1 MYATMNTSKN
11 TITLTLIVSSMLLL
25 LALQGLWI
33 KNSYERAYF
42 DLRRETSGI
51 FRNTVFSMRDSMLM
65 RSLERIDTSRT
76 AGNHFL
82 FNTKVDT
89 LVIKRRGPQMK
100 ARTEASQVQ
109 IYISS
114 DNQSDSV
121 QKIIRP
127 LARQVQEG
135 KIKEGS
141 TFVLRMASDSLS
153 MDSLKQNFKVAIE
166 NAGYT
171 FSFDVKY
178 FSALPPVDLRSMR
191 TIGFRGPEAW
201 EDSVS
206 IKVFSD
212 KLSSDWVRYDPIHRY
227 SVVLSGI
234 RPILL
239 KEISPQIF
247 FSLFLTLLTSAAFIV
262 MYRSIR
268 AQQKLMELKNDFIS
282 NITHELKTPITT
294 VGVAI
299 EAIKDFK
306 AINNPALTNEYLD
319 IAQNE
324 LNRLSIL
331 TDKILK
337 TAIFENKGI
346 EYRPEPIEIDNLVD
360 QVLASMKLVFEKQ
373 AAKVTF
379 EKQGSDFSL
388 MGGNVHLTSVV
399 YNLLDNALKYSLIN
413 PEIQI
418 NLKAE
423 ASQII
428 LSVKDNGIGISSEYR
443 KKVFEKFF
451 RVPTGDVH
459 NIKGYGLGLSYV
471 ESVVKS
477 HKGTIRVESEPGKG
491 SNFII
496 TLPRG

>member
-1 MYATMNTSKN
+1 MKTSKN
-11 TITLTLIVSSMLLL
+11 TITLTLIISSILLL
-25 LALQGLWI
+25 LALQGLWL

-51 FRNTVFSMRDSMLM
+51 FRNTVFSMRDSMLV
-65 RSLERIDTSRT
+65 RSLERIDTSRS
-76 AGNHFL
+76 GNHFL

-89 LVIKRRGPQMK
+89 VVFKRKGTERKM
-100 ARTEASQVQ
+100 RTEASQVQ

-114 DNQSDSV
+114 TNKADSV

-127 LARQVQEG
+127 LAMQVQEG
-135 KIKEGS
+135 KVKDGS
-141 TFVLRMASDSLS
+141 TFVVRMGSDSLS
-153 MDSLKQNFKVAIE
+153 MDSLRENFKKAIE
-166 NAGYT
+166 KAGYLIP
-171 FSFDVKY
+171 FEVKY
-178 FSALPPVDLRSMR
+178 FSAIPPSVDFQSMR
-191 TIGFRGPEAW
+191 QMGFRGPEVW
-201 EDSVS
+201 EDSVAV
-206 IKVFSD
+206 KVFSN
-212 KLSSDWVRYDPIHRY
+212 KLSTEWVRFDPLHRY
-227 SVVLSGI
+227 SVELSGI
-234 RPILL
+234 QPIVL

-247 FSLFLTLLTSAAFIV
+247 FSVFLTLLTSAAFFV

-268 AQQKLMELKNDFIS
+268 AQQKLMALKNDFIS

-299 EAIKDFK
+299 EALKDFK
-306 AINNPALTNEYLD
+306 AINNPTLTNEYLG

-346 EYRPEPIEIDNLVD
+346 EYSPEPIDMGNLVD

-373 AAKVTF
+373 GANVTF
-379 EKQGSDFSL
+379 EKQGTDFSL
-388 MGGNVHLTSVV
+388 IGGSVHLTSVV

-413 PEIQI
+413 PEIKVT
-418 NLKAE
+418 LTAK
-423 ASQII
+423 ASQLI
-428 LSVKDNGIGISSEYR
+428 LSVKDNGIGIASEYR

-451 RVPTGDVH
+451 RIPTGDVH

-477 HKGTIRVESEPGKG
+477 HRGYISVESEPGKG

-496 TLPRG
+496 TLPKG

>member
-1 MYATMNTSKN
+1 MKSSRNSL
-11 TITLTLIVSSMLLL
+11 TLTLIVSSTLLL
-25 LALQGLWI
+25 LALQGLWL
-33 KNSYERAYF
+33 KNSYERAYI
-42 DLRRETSGI
+42 DLRREVSGI
-51 FRNTVFSMRDSMLM
+51 FRITIFSLRDAMLV
-65 RSLERIDTSRT
+65 RSLERIDTSRS
-76 AGNHFL
+76 GDHFH
-82 FNTKVDT
+82 FNSKVDT
-89 LVIKRRGPQMK
+89 LVIRRRGGQMK
-100 ARTEASQVQ
+100 AKTEASQVQ
-109 IYISS
+109 IFISS
-114 DNQSDSV
+114 NGKSDSL

-127 LARQVQEG
+127 LAMQVQEG
-135 KIKEGS
+135 KVKEGS
-141 TFVLRMASDSLS
+141 TFVLRMGGDSLNI
-153 MDSLKQNFKVAIE
+153 DSIRVNFKKAIE
-166 NAGYT
+166 KTGYDLP
-171 FSFDVKY
+171 FEIKSIAV
-178 FSALPPVDLRSMR
+178 LPPPDFQSIR
-191 TIGFRGPEAW
+191 TIGFREHEPW
-201 EDSVS
+201 EDSVTS
-206 IKVFSD
+206 KVLSN
-212 KLSSDWVRYDPIHRY
+212 KLSSEWVRFDPLHRY
-227 SVVLSGI
+227 AVVLAGI
-234 RPILL
+234 RPIVI

-247 FSLFLTLLTSAAFIV
+247 FSLFLTLLTSAAFII

-306 AINNPALTNEYLD
+306 AIHNAALTNEYLG

-346 EYRPEPIEIDNLVD
+346 EFRPEPIELDSLIE

-373 AAKVTF
+373 GAKVTF
-379 EKQGSDFSL
+379 EKQGDDFIV

-413 PEIQI
+413 PEIKVA
-418 NLKAE
+418 LKGT
-423 ASQII
+423 STQLIF
-428 LSVKDNGIGISSEYR
+428 SVTDNGIGIPTEYR

-471 ESVVKS
+471 ESVVRS
-477 HKGTIRVESEPGKG
+477 HHGTIKVESEPGKG
-491 SNFII
+491 SNFIV
-496 TLPRG
+496 TLPK

>member
-1 MYATMNTSKN
+1 MKTSKN
-11 TITLTLIVSSMLLL
+11 TITLTLIVSSILLL
-25 LALQGLWI
+25 LALQGLWL

-51 FRNTVFSMRDSMLM
+51 FRTTVFSMRDSMLV

-76 AGNHFL
+76 GNHFV

-89 LVIKRRGPQMK
+89 LVIKRRGTQMK

-114 DNQSDSV
+114 DNKSDSV

-135 KIKEGS
+135 KVKEGS
-141 TFVLRMASDSLS
+141 TFVLRMGSDSLS
-153 MDSLKQNFKVAIE
+153 MDSLKWNFKTAIE

-171 FSFDVKY
+171 IPFDVKY
-178 FSALPPVDLRSMR
+178 FSALPPPVDLQSMR

-201 EDSVS
+201 EDSVAVN
-206 IKVFSD
+206 VFSD
-212 KLSSDWVRYDPIHRY
+212 KLSSEWVRFDPIHRY

-234 RPILL
+234 RPNLL

-306 AINNPALTNEYLD
+306 AINNPALTSEYLD

-337 TAIFENKGI
+337 TSIFENKGI
-346 EYRPEPIEIDNLVD
+346 EFLPEPIEMDTLVE

-373 AAKVTF
+373 GAKVDI
-379 EKQGSDFSL
+379 EKQGDNFSIL
-388 MGGNVHLTSVV
+388 GGSVHLTSVV

-413 PEIQI
+413 PEI
-418 NLKAE
+418 NVLLKEE
-423 ASQII
+423 ASTIT
-428 LSVKDNGIGISSEYR
+428 LSVQDNVIGIASEYR

-496 TLPRG
+496 TLPKG